1 MTQPTTIE
9 IEEFKVIGISV
20 RTTNQNGQ
28 SQNDIGNLWSKFMG
42 QNLIELIPNKN
53 SNDIYCIYT
62 NYESDFNGLYTTILG
77 CKVNS
82 FDNIPEGFISWT
94 IPKTKYQVYKS
105 TGKLPDSVVKT
116 WTNIWQSDISRKY
129 VADFEVYGQKSQ
141 NPENAEVDTYVSIK

>member
-1 MTQPTTIE
+1 MTQPMSIE

-28 SQNDIGNLWSKFMG
+28 SQKDISNLWSKFMG
-42 QNLIELIPNKN
+42 QNLIDQILNKK
-53 SNDIYCIYT
+53 SQDIYCIYT

-77 CKVNS
+77 CRVNS
-82 FDNIPEGFISWT
+82 FDSIPEGFISWT

-105 TGKLPDSVVKT
+105 TGKLPESVMKT
-116 WTNIWQSDISRKY
+116 WTNIWQSDIRRKY
-129 VADFEVYGQKSQ
+129 VADFDIYGQKSQ